1 MVDYKVVENLLLR
14 ILSILVGVF
23 SESEANEVTEF
34 INAGEYGLALDTL
47 IDIIDEES
55 KSVPQE
61 VVELAKQTAIA
72 MNLDGIVMKKRLEGV
87 VSAK

>member
-14 ILSILVGVF
+14 LLSILVGVF